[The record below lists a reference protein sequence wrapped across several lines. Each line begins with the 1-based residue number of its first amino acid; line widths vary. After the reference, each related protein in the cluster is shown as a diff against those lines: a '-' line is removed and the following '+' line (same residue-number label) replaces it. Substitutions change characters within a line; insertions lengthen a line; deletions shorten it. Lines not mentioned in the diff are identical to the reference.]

1 MSVIP
6 TTEFDKNERKK
17 QTARNER
24 RFSLNALFSI
34 DLIFFYTF
42 LRIFF
47 GGGGKERADKL

>member
-1 MSVIP
+1 M
-6 TTEFDKNERKK
+6 NENKK

-34 DLIFFYTF
+34 DLIFFFTF

-47 GGGGKERADKL
+47 FVGEERKEQINFNEIPYEKV